1 MWGELIVFLLTSAFA
16 AVMLFRWARSLRW
29 IDWILRR
36 LFKLDDDALMSW
48 GQSQVFLL
56 VTMLAMLLCAVST
69 APLLFA
75 FMNWITA

>member
-1 MWGELIVFLLTSAFA
+1 MLAELFVFVFTALFA
-16 AVMLFRWARSLRW
+16 AVMLFRWVRGLRW

-36 LFKLDDDALMSW
+36 IFKLDDEALMSW

-69 APLLFA
+69 ARLFFA
-75 FMNWITA
+75 FMNWVTA

>member
-1 MWGELIVFLLTSAFA
+1 MWGELIVFLLTAAFA

-36 LFKLDDDALMSW
+36 VFRLDEDDLMSW

-69 APLLFA
+69 ARLLFA